1 MVINDKGG
9 CKGKKVARK
18 HLTKG
23 KNELRLSHSSNE
35 KYAIV
40 KRLLGNTCD
49 VVCDDG
55 KERRCI
61 IRGKFTGRNKRD
73 NMIDSGT
80 FILVGLREWVNEDMT
95 GGGSGGSGGS
105 GGGVGGGNKNVKFC
119 DLLEVY
125 NLSERDIL
133 RRTHGVFD
141 NLKDESINGKYDD
154 YSSSSVAFIDQ
165 NTLKYQ
171 EMVKKME
178 KKGGGS
184 GTGSGSDDGDGDGDG
199 DDDTQ
204 NEQSVIITTNVKHIG
219 KGVISQSYDISD
231 SEGEGE
237 GDDDDDDDISV
248 KEEEGGDQD
257 GNREFEEVD
266 KYQNES
272 KNKNNT
278 HNHYK
283 KFEYTQENIVDID
296 DI

>member
-40 KRLLGNTCD
+40 KKLLGNTCD
-49 VVCDDG
+49 VICDDG
-55 KERRCI
+55 KERRCM
-61 IRGKFTGRNKRD
+61 IRCKFTGRNKRD
-73 NMIDSGT
+73 NMIDSGIY
-80 FILVGLREWVNEDMT
+80 ILVGLREWVNEA
-95 GGGSGGSGGS
+95 S
-105 GGGVGGGNKNVKFC
+105 GGGAGHKNVNFC

-125 NLSERDIL
+125 NSSERDIL
-133 RRTHGVFD
+133 KRTHGVFQSF
-141 NLKDESINGKYDD
+141 KDESVTSEYDG
-154 YSSSSVAFIDQ
+154 SSSISFIDQ

-178 KKGGGS
+178 KKGGS
-184 GTGSGSDDGDGDGDG
+184 GSGSDD
-199 DDDTQ
+199 DDTH

-231 SEGEGE
+231 SDSDGEGE
-237 GDDDDDDDISV
+237 EMGDV
-248 KEEEGGDQD
+248 KEEEVDGDD
-257 GNREFEEVD
+257 DKVEFEEINKGD
-266 KYQNES
+266 

>member
-1 MVINDKGG
+1 MVINEKGG

-40 KRLLGNTCD
+40 KKLLGNTCD
-49 VVCDDG
+49 VICDDG
-55 KERRCI
+55 KERRCM

-73 NMIDSGT
+73 NMIDSGIY
-80 FILVGLREWVNEDMT
+80 ILVGLREWVNE
-95 GGGSGGSGGS
+95 GGGGI
-105 GGGVGGGNKNVKFC
+105 GGGGAGQKNVNYC

-125 NLSERDIL
+125 NSSERDIL
-133 RRTHGVFD
+133 KRTHGIFQSF
-141 NLKDESINGKYDD
+141 KDESVTGKNDD
-154 YSSSSVAFIDQ
+154 YGSSSISFIDQ

-178 KKGGGS
+178 KKGS
-184 GTGSGSDDGDGDGDG
+184 GSGSGSESD
-199 DDDTQ
+199 DDDTH

-231 SEGEGE
+231 S
-237 GDDDDDDDISV
+237 DSDSDSDSV
-248 KEEEGGDQD
+248 KEKEEED
-257 GNREFEEVD
+257 GEEKE

>member
-40 KRLLGNTCD
+40 KKLLGNTCD
-49 VVCDDG
+49 VICDDG
-55 KERRCI
+55 KERRCM

-73 NMIDSGT
+73 NMLDSGA

-95 GGGSGGSGGS
+95 GGG
-105 GGGVGGGNKNVKFC
+105 GVVNKNVKYC

-125 NLSERDIL
+125 NSSERDIL

-141 NLKDESINGKYDD
+141 NFKDDSIAGKYDD
-154 YSSSSVAFIDQ
+154 YGSSSIAFIDQ

-184 GTGSGSDDGDGDGDG
+184 GSGSGSDDDNQDGIC
-199 DDDTQ
+199 
-204 NEQSVIITTNVKHIG
+204 NEQSIVITTNVKHIG

-231 SEGEGE
+231 SDSEDDGESE
-237 GDDDDDDDISV
+237 GDTIN
-248 KEEEGGDQD
+248 KEEEEEEEDKEG
-257 GNREFEEVD
+257 EIEEVE

-272 KNKNNT
+272 KNKNKT